1 MAPPTDEEKD
11 VLQQALLARLAPTP
25 FACTGPLTALTS
37 GTTNFVFRGVLAHP
51 TADGAPS
58 IVIKHATDYAAAN
71 KDFPLDVTRSLFE
84 ETMLNALND
93 FPRERERPTTSFDRQ
108 AAPFEAKA
116 PRLLWFDRAT
126 NTQVLEDFPAA
137 VDLKSMLL
145 AAVNRGTETRHRLAQ
160 DAQLSRSV
168 GVALGAWLRSFH
180 AWTSERGAARSALR
194 LAMAANEPMRRLKR
208 QITYDAL
215 VRVVAQFPEA
225 LGGRLPIL
233 EAVQAAAAA
242 EFDKTPPAER
252 EDGGDDDDDDDRED
266 WGIIHGDFWSG
277 NILLP
282 DEDHLKP
289 HAPGQPLF
297 VVDWEFAQYG
307 RRAYDIGQLLGDLV
321 ERDHFRGA
329 KASRDVLAGFVS
341 GYFGEAEEKTK
352 RRRAFR
358 IAIHAG
364 VQLIGC
370 FIRRA
375 PTGPL
380 PGTPEQVRQAIQL
393 GTDFVVKAWTE
404 DRVWFQNSVLA
415 PLFE

>member
-71 KDFPLDVTRSLFE
+71 KDFPLDVTRSRFE

-93 FPRERERPTTSFDRQ
+93 LPREWERLKTSSDGL

-145 AAVNRGTETRHRLAQ
+145 ATVNPGTETRHALAQ
-160 DAQLSRSV
+160 DAQLSRSI

-180 AWTSERGAARSALR
+180 AWTSERGAARSTLR
-194 LAMAANEPMRRLKR
+194 RAMAANEPMRRLKR

-215 VRVVAQFPEA
+215 VRVVAQFPDA
-225 LGGRLPIL
+225 LGDRLPIL

-242 EFDKTPPAER
+242 EFDKTPPAE
-252 EDGGDDDDDDDRED
+252 GDDDDED

-282 DEDHLKP
+282 DEGHLKP

-329 KASRDVLAGFVS
+329 KASRDVLTGFVS
-341 GYFGEAEEKTK
+341 GYFGEADEKTK

-380 PGTPEQVRQAIQL
+380 PGTPEQVQQAIQL
-393 GTDFVVKAWTE
+393 GTDFVVKAWMK
-404 DRVWFQNSVLA
+404 DRDWFQNSVLA